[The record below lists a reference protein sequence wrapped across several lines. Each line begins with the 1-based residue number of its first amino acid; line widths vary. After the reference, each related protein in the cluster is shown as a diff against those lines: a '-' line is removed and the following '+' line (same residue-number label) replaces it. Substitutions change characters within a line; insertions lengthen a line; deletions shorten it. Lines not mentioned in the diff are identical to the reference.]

1 MTDEYTVHDWI
12 LDQGLEDAVL
22 IEDLDEAVIGVAACK
37 GRETV
42 VAYDYDEV
50 VKIVRKQCN
59 NCSVEEAME
68 YIDFNITDAYMGK
81 MTPVFIHQTD
91 GEFGV

>member
-59 NCSVEEAME
+59 NCSVEEAIE

-81 MTPVFIHQTD
+81 MTPVFIHMTT
-91 GEFGV
+91 GEYGL

>member
-1 MTDEYTVHDWI
+1 MTDEYTTHDWI
-12 LDQGLEDAVL
+12 LDMGLEDAVL
-22 IEDLDEAVIGVAACK
+22 IEDLDDAVIGVAQCK

-50 VKIVRKQCN
+50 IKIVRKNCN
-59 NCSVEEAME
+59 NCSVEEAIE
-68 YIDFNITDAYMGK
+68 YVDFNITDAYMGK